1 MGAYNEA
8 RLGSLIAA
16 GGVIWA
22 ADISTAGFHNM
33 NSLFPMPA
41 GPLEVC
47 ALGILI
53 WLHAKWR
60 GSVKLK

>member
-1 MGAYNEA
+1 MNTYWEA

-22 ADISTAGFHNM
+22 VHKGTLHYEGLAKLHVPAD
-33 NSLFPMPA
+33 
-41 GPLEVC
+41 PLLVC
-47 ALGILI
+47 CIGIVL

-60 GSVKLK
+60 GTVHIK

>member
-1 MGAYNEA
+1 MSSHLEA
-8 RLGSLIAA
+8 QFGSVVAA

-22 ADISTAGFHNM
+22 VAIASKQFAASGIVLP
-33 NSLFPMPA
+33 S

-47 ALGILI
+47 GVGILI

-60 GSVKLK
+60 GSVRRV

>member
-1 MGAYNEA
+1 MSSHLEA
-8 RLGSLIAA
+8 TLGSLIAA

-22 ADISTAGFHNM
+22 VAIASKQLAAAGIVLP
-33 NSLFPMPA
+33 S

-47 ALGILI
+47 GAGILI

-60 GSVKLK
+60 GSLRTR